1 MPLSDESRIKMI
13 SYLEKINYIKS
24 DSVKNAFLKVDRSN
38 FIPEPLKDEAY
49 RDTPLSI
56 GWGQTI
62 SAPSMIAL
70 MLEVSEL
77 KPGIKTLEIGAGSGY
92 NAALIAEICGEEN
105 VVTIER
111 IPEVFQFGLENL
123 KRAGYH
129 AKLVLGDGTKGYEE
143 DAPYDRII
151 ATAAAPEIPQSWK
164 EQLKKDGMII
174 APVGKERYY
183 QELVVLKKK
192 RDGTFDINKYGGCI
206 FVPLVGEDGWKE

>member
-1 MPLSDESRIKMI
+1 MSLSDESRIKMV
-13 SYLEKINYIKS
+13 SYLEKIGYVKS
-24 DSVKNAFLKVDRSN
+24 ESVKNAFLKVDRSN
-38 FIPEPLKDEAY
+38 FIPENIKEEAY
-49 RDTPLSI
+49 KDTPLSI

-77 KPGIKTLEIGAGSGY
+77 NLGIKTLEIGAGSGY

-111 IPEVFQFGLENL
+111 IPEVFQFGMENL
-123 KRAGYH
+123 KRVGYNV
-129 AKLVLGDGTKGYEE
+129 KTVLGDGTKGYEE

-164 EQLKKDGMII
+164 DQLKEDGMII

-192 RDGTFDINKYGGCI
+192 RDGSFDTNKYGGCI

>member
-1 MPLSDESRIKMI
+1 MSISDLPRNKMV
-13 SYLEKINYIKS
+13 SYLEKIGYVKTEL
-24 DSVKNAFLKVDRSN
+24 VKNAFLKVDRSN
-38 FIPEPLKDEAY
+38 FIPENIKDEAY

-77 KPGIKTLEIGAGSGY
+77 RYGVKTLEIGTGSGY
-92 NAALIAEICGEEN
+92 NAALMAEICGEEN

-111 IPEVFQFGLENL
+111 IPEVYQFGMENL
-123 KRAGYH
+123 KKAGY
-129 AKLVLGDGTKGYEE
+129 KVKVVLGDGTKGHQE

-151 ATAAAPEIPQSWK
+151 ATAAAPLIPQSWG
-164 EQLKKDGMII
+164 EQLKDDGMII
-174 APVGKERYY
+174 APMGKNRYY

-192 RDGTFDINKYGGCI
+192 KNGSFETHKYGGCV
-206 FVPLVGEDGWKE
+206 FVPLVGENGWKE

>member
-1 MPLSDESRIKMI
+1 MALCDESRIKMV
-13 SYLEKINYIKS
+13 SYLEKIGYVKS
-24 DSVKNAFLKVDRSN
+24 ESVKNAFLKVDRRN
-38 FIPEPLKDEAY
+38 FVPEHLKHEAY

-70 MLEVSEL
+70 MLEVSEF
-77 KPGIKTLEIGAGSGY
+77 KPGIKILEIGAGSGY

-111 IPEVFQFGLENL
+111 IPEVFQFGMENL
-123 KRAGYH
+123 KRAGYNV
-129 AKLVLGDGTKGYEE
+129 KTVLGDGTKGYEV
-143 DAPYDRII
+143 DAPYDRVI

-164 EQLKKDGMII
+164 DQLKEDGIII

-183 QELVVLKKK
+183 QELVVLQKK
-192 RDGTFDINKYGGCI
+192 RDGTFDTNKYGGCI
-206 FVPLVGEDGWKE
+206 FVPLVGEEGWKE

>member
-1 MPLSDESRIKMI
+1 MLISDEPRIRLV
-13 SYLEKINYIKS
+13 SYLEKLNYIKS
-24 DSVKNAFLKVDRSN
+24 EPVKNAFLKVDRSN
-38 FIPEPLKDEAY
+38 FIPEHLKDEAY

-70 MLEVSEL
+70 MLEVSDF
-77 KPGIKTLEIGAGSGY
+77 KSGMKTLEIGAGSGY

-111 IPEVFQFGLENL
+111 IPEVYQFGKENL
-123 KRAGYH
+123 ERAGY
-129 AKLVLGDGTKGYEE
+129 KVKVVLGDGTKGYEE
-143 DAPYDRII
+143 EAPYDRII
-151 ATAAAPEIPQSWK
+151 ATAAAPEIPKSWK
-164 EQLKKDGMII
+164 DQLKEGGMII

-183 QELVVLKKK
+183 QELLVLKKN
-192 RDGTFDINKYGGCI
+192 RGGTFDTNRYGGCV